1 MPLTANAAFTE
12 RHTLRTVMVADP
24 AAGSPA
30 EFRVGLNEVVQIVG
44 VIAHLST
51 SPFVS
56 DRRMRVLPLDTLGA
70 NPTQGS
76 VSSITQAAGLNWSY
90 WFSCGIAPVDA
101 SLDATAVYA
110 PLACGI
116 QLQPDE
122 RLQIT
127 AYNLQLLDQMHGIYV
142 RFYGW
147 KED

>member
-1 MPLTANAAFTE
+1 
-12 RHTLRTVMVADP
+12 MVADP

-30 EFRVGLNEVVQIVG
+30 EFRVNSNEVVQIVG
-44 VIAHLST
+44 VIAHLT
-51 SPFVS
+51 TGPFVS

-76 VSSITQAAGLNWSY
+76 VSSIVQPDSLHWSY
-90 WFSCGIAPVDA
+90 WFSCGISPVDA
-101 SLDATAVYA
+101 TVDASAVYA

-122 RLQIT
+122 QLQIT
-127 AYNLQLLDQMHGIYV
+127 AYNLQILDQVHGIYV